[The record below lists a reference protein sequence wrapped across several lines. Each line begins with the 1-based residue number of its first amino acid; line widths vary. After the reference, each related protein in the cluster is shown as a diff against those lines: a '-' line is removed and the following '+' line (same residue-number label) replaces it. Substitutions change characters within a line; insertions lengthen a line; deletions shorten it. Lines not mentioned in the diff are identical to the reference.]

1 MSLIDYVRL
10 TIIRFCLWQ
19 ADRCVRRSERAGQ
32 REMNLLKEAEAWVD
46 CARQHRLEMEGG
58 DAP

>member
-1 MSLIDYVRL
+1 MNLEDCIRL
-10 TIIRFCLWQ
+10 AVIRICLWQ
-19 ADRCVRRSERAGQ
+19 ANRCVRKADHVSRMEDRYLQ
-32 REMNLLKEAEAWVD
+32 EAQAWVD

>member
-1 MSLIDYVRL
+1 MRL
-10 TIIRFCLWQ
+10 GDWIRLAVIRVCLRQ
-19 ADRCVRRSERAGQ
+19 ANRCVRKSEQAGQ